1 MVFFDYLSH
10 QWKAFIRNK
19 QWSRGLVSRI
29 MLILLMVYLL
39 FLAVLFGLNLK
50 IILNQMGGNPVDT
63 FNSVLLWYFAADL
76 LMRSIFQ
83 TLPSI
88 GVVPYLRLNIP
99 RNSIIRNLLYKS
111 IWNIFNLI
119 PLIIFISFAV
129 NILPDYY
136 SSGISFLY
144 LFTMLSFV
152 MLNNFV
158 AVLLGYLSQK
168 NFSYVLVPIG
178 IIGGFSLLRF
188 LGFSVNNLSVALG
201 KSILQGN
208 AFIILTAVLLLILFI
223 YVSFRLLRSNFYLD
237 TISSK
242 KQSGKVNLGMDKLS
256 AWGEMGS
263 YFLLEINLFAR
274 NKRPRQSLIIF
285 PLMVIY
291 FLLISTKDMENAGNM
306 EFFMILMCI
315 GLGPAIYGQFMF
327 SWESS
332 YFDGLM
338 ARKFNFKRY
347 VLVKYYLLSALSTL
361 VFIAFFLTHLILQKV
376 SPFTILSFYLFTIG
390 FVNFLILWFATFN
403 SGRIDLAQSQM
414 FNYQGV
420 KGSQFILTFL
430 IMLVPFGLFLLITH
444 FVSPIVASI
453 VFSAIGLLFVAT
465 HQWWIDNIII
475 RRFKARKYANMEGYR
490 SYT

>member
-1 MVFFDYLSH
+1 
-10 QWKAFIRNK
+10 
-19 QWSRGLVSRI
+19 
-29 MLILLMVYLL
+29 
-39 FLAVLFGLNLK
+39 
-50 IILNQMGGNPVDT
+50 
-63 FNSVLLWYFAADL
+63 
-76 LMRSIFQ
+76 
-83 TLPSI
+83 
-88 GVVPYLRLNIP
+88 
-99 RNSIIRNLLYKS
+99 
-111 IWNIFNLI
+111 
-119 PLIIFISFAV
+119 
-129 NILPDYY
+129 
-136 SSGISFLY
+136 
-144 LFTMLSFV
+144 
-152 MLNNFV
+152 
-158 AVLLGYLSQK
+158 
-168 NFSYVLVPIG
+168 
-178 IIGGFSLLRF
+178 
-188 LGFSVNNLSVALG
+188 LSVALG

-208 AFIILTAVLLLILFI
+208 AFIILIAVLLLILFI

-274 NKRPRQSLIIF
+274 NKRPRQSLFIF
-285 PLMVIY
+285 PLMVTY
-291 FLLISTKDMENAGNM
+291 FLLISTKDMGNAGNM
-306 EFFMILMCI
+306 GFFMILMCI

-347 VLVKYYLLSALSTL
+347 VLVKYYILSALSSL
-361 VFIAFFLTHLILQKV
+361 VFIAFFITHLILQKE

-430 IMLVPFGLFLLITH
+430 IMLVPFGLFLLITQ
-444 FVSPIVASI
+444 FLSLIVASI